1 MHQTIKEM
9 ILFRL
14 LQSEALL
21 ILNVIS
27 KTRREGW
34 MYRAD
39 KLGSHRETEGVM
51 KNEEWQALPEG
62 WRQLITEVE
71 GKTVLRDQLFSR
83 T

>member
-1 MHQTIKEM
+1 
-9 ILFRL
+9 
-14 LQSEALL
+14 
-21 ILNVIS
+21 
-27 KTRREGW
+27 

-62 WRQLITEVE
+62 RRQLITEVE